1 MCGTFD
7 VGAGLCSVLQDCISR
22 GPWRIA
28 VNMVLKQIMQK
39 NGVKD
44 GDDSCGSGQRPV
56 VGASGSSGSSKY
68 WVLLDKLSYY

>member
-1 MCGTFD
+1 
-7 VGAGLCSVLQDCISR
+7 
-22 GPWRIA
+22 
-28 VNMVLKQIMQK
+28 MQK